1 MKARSLSWALTRA
14 LLPWIALL
22 WVITSAGVGW
32 YMQHELEEQLD
43 AGLVESAERL
53 LDLAAHDARNHQRPS
68 ERDGAL
74 FRLEVPHSKLSG
86 AQHDVLMYQV
96 VNQRNELLLR
106 SADAP
111 EQALPV
117 PLRTGFQHTDKLRIY
132 TLAHPTLPMFIHV
145 GDPLAHR
152 SAARMETLVWLIVP
166 LMVVLPLLG
175 LLIRGVTRRVLAP
188 AGQLAHDLQQRDGN
202 NLDALP
208 GSGLPTELQ
217 TIADSANHLLRRLA
231 DALDTERA
239 LAANAA
245 HELRTP
251 LATVRLHL
259 QTALGHGQ
267 AQAAREGLHE
277 ALHSLERL
285 SRRCEKLLQLSRAE
299 SGAALAQE
307 RINLGQLAAA
317 VAQEFWSDPA
327 LLHRLQLV
335 LPECDDV
342 WVRGDFDA
350 LAIAL
355 RNLVENAV
363 RHAPQGPIVLEVS
376 LPATC
381 SVRDQGPGMAP
392 QRALELQQRHQRGGG
407 QQHVPGYGLGLS
419 IVATI
424 VQRQG
429 GQLALLSPA
438 PGQSQGLQAV
448 LELRPC
454 SRQAAG
460 PVQGPL
466 IQS

>member
-1 MKARSLSWALTRA
+1 MKARSLSLALTLA

-22 WVITSAGVGW
+22 WTMTSVGVGW

-43 AGLVESAERL
+43 AGLEVSAERL
-53 LDLAAHDARNHQRPS
+53 LDLAAHDARNHQQPS
-68 ERDGAL
+68 ERDGTL
-74 FRLEVPHSKLSG
+74 FRLEVPRSNLGG
-86 AQHDVLMYQV
+86 AKHDVFMYQV
-96 VNQRNELLLR
+96 VNDRNELLLR

-111 EQALPV
+111 LTALQV
-117 PLRTGFQHTDKLRIY
+117 PLHTGFQNTEKLRIY
-132 TLAHPTLPMFIHV
+132 TLAHPSMTMFIHV

-152 SAARMETLVWLIVP
+152 RAARTETLAWLIVP
-166 LMVVLPLLG
+166 LAAVLPLLG
-175 LLIRGVTRRVLAP
+175 LLIRWVTRRVLAP
-188 AGQLAHDLQQRDGN
+188 AGQLAHDLQRRDGN
-202 NLDALP
+202 NLSALQ
-208 GSGLPTELQ
+208 GRGLPTELQ

-239 LAANAA
+239 LAGNAA

-251 LATVRLHL
+251 LATVRVRL
-259 QTALGHGQ
+259 QTALGHVQ
-267 AQAAREGLHE
+267 AQAARECLHE
-277 ALHSLERL
+277 ALDSLDRL

-307 RINLGQLAAA
+307 RINLGQLAAT
-317 VAQEFWSDPA
+317 VAQEFWSDPT

-335 LPECDDV
+335 VPECDDV

-392 QRALELQQRHQRGGG
+392 PRALELQQRHTRGGS

-419 IVATI
+419 IVSTI

-429 GQLALLSPA
+429 GQMALVSPV
-438 PGQSQGLQAV
+438 PGQRQGLQAV
-448 LELRPC
+448 LELRPA
-454 SRQAAG
+454 S
-460 PVQGPL
+460 P
-466 IQS
+466 